1 MYGILRLKSRLWSC
15 HGHFSTQFSNYYSV
29 GRRLSIIDKKY
40 THNLLNLG
48 FLQIYIIQNI
58 LIGFR
63 FSIIVFVEKLIQYFF
78 IDWIFYRKKYSK
90 VLYFV
95 QKVRSC
101 TNSFPGPSKK
111 RFWSRDDFGHLSLI
125 QNDSYFQ
132 IAQNQNKIS

>member
-63 FSIIVFVEKLIQYFF
+63 LSLCSSKNWFNTFLSIEFF
-78 IDWIFYRKKYSK
+78 IEKSTQKYCISYKKYGR
-90 VLYFV
+90 VPIHFRAR
-95 QKVRSC
+95 QK
-101 TNSFPGPSKK
+101 
-111 RFWSRDDFGHLSLI
+111 RDFDLEM
-125 QNDSYFQ
+125 
-132 IAQNQNKIS
+132 ISAIYH